1 MLKDDLTIETI
12 GKIDIFALAEYEKQT
27 LFETL
32 FKIIVGIV
40 KSPTDSRA
48 CACLDTSEA
57 DKPSILPYA

>member
-32 FKIIVGIV
+32 FKSIVGFV
-40 KSPTDSRA
+40 KSSTDSRA

-57 DKPSILPYA
+57 AKPSILPCV

>member
-12 GKIDIFALAEYEKQT
+12 GKIDILALAEYEKQM

-32 FKIIVGIV
+32 FKSIVGIV

-48 CACLDTSEA
+48 CACLDTS
-57 DKPSILPYA
+57 KVNQRSI